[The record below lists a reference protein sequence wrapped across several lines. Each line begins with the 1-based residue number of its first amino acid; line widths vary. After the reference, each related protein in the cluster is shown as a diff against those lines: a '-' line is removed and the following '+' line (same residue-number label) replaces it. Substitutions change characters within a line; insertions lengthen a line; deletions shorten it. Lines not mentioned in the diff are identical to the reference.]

1 MHSLNRKYNHGPTLS
16 KLHKI
21 YQKRIKKNYKYILKG
36 KTNQFPQSIQS
47 RRPKFSHFEQ
57 NVNNAIA
64 RN

>member
-36 KTNQFPQSIQS
+36 KTNIS
-47 RRPKFSHFEQ
+47 SHKASNPDGQ
-57 NVNNAIA
+57 NFHMLNKT
-64 RN
+64 